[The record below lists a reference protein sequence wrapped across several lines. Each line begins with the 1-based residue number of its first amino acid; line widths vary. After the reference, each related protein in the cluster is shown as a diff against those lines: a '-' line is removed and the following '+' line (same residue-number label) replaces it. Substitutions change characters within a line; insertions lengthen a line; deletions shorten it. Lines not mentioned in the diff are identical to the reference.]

1 MDLDA
6 KAAELFTPAAVPAW
20 FTAAVHLGAL
30 CLAFESPG
38 AFGAEVYAQELG
50 FSEVPEELKL
60 NLGEQLLRARTHVFL
75 VGLHRGHLK
84 CRREAVGAS
93 PLRSTSAWAGSCCGR
108 APPC

>member
-6 KAAELFTPAAVPAW
+6 KAAELFTP
-20 FTAAVHLGAL
+20 AAVHLGAL

-60 NLGEQLLRARTHVFL
+60 NLGEQLLRARTHV
-75 VGLHRGHLK
+75 VS
-84 CRREAVGAS
+84 RRVAQ
-93 PLRSTSAWAGSCCGR
+93 RSLEMQV
-108 APPC
+108 